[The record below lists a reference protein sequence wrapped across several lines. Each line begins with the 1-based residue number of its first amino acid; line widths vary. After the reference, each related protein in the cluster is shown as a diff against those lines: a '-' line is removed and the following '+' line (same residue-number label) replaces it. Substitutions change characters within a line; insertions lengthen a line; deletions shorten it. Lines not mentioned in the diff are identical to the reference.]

1 MGWVE
6 WLGGAA
12 CATVRRMH
20 ELDRELERAFS
31 PEGFRDLGHTLVDR
45 LADYLELAARRGQ
58 PVLPSARPEEL
69 ARGLESDFVEPN
81 EAVWSDR
88 VPRWLDGAIH
98 LHHPRYVGHQV
109 TSPLPEAAL
118 SELMAALTN
127 NGAAVYEMGPLEV
140 AMERALISRM
150 SRWIG
155 FGEGADGVFT
165 SGGSLGNLTALLA
178 ARQAK
183 AGFDAWSDGL
193 SGGPSLG
200 VLVSEQA
207 HYSAQRALQ
216 IAGLGKAS
224 VETVPVDPSFRMRP
238 ELLAEAQRN
247 LEARGR
253 RAIAVIASAGST
265 ATGAYD
271 PLEPI
276 AAYCEREGLWLHVDG
291 AHGASALLSERL
303 RPRLAGVERA
313 DSVVWDAHKMLLM
326 PALVTA
332 VVFRNGDRSYEAF
345 AQSASYLFEGDDPR
359 SEWFNLAT
367 RTLEC
372 TKRWMVLPLYTALC
386 RYGAGFFG
394 RYVEAQV
401 DLAARFAEAIQ
412 TSGDFELLVKPESN
426 IVCFRYV
433 GAGERNTAELNAL
446 QRRIRN
452 EVLRS
457 GRYYLVQTTLRG
469 AVYLRTT
476 IINPLTSD
484 ADLSELLQ
492 TLRDAV

>member
-1 MGWVE
+1 
-6 WLGGAA
+6 
-12 CATVRRMH
+12 MH
-20 ELDRELERAFS
+20 EGDPELERAFS
-31 PEGFRDLGHTLVDR
+31 PDAFRELGHAFIDH
-45 LADYLELAARRGQ
+45 LADYLRAAEQREL
-58 PVLPSARPEEL
+58 PVLPVVPPKDL
-69 ARGLESDFVEPN
+69 AQALESDFASPD
-81 EAVWSDR
+81 EAVWKEQ
-88 VPRWLDGAIH
+88 VPGWLDQANH

-118 SELMAALTN
+118 SEMMAALTN

-150 SRWIG
+150 ARWIG
-155 FGEGADGVFT
+155 FGDTADGVFT

-183 AGFDAWSDGL
+183 ARFDAWNDGL
-193 SGGPSLG
+193 ATGAPLG

-207 HYSAQRALQ
+207 HYSVQRALQ

-224 VETVPVDPSFRMRP
+224 VESVPVDAAFRMRP
-238 ELLAEAQRN
+238 ELLSDAQKK
-247 LEARGR
+247 LMARGR
-253 RAIAVIASAGST
+253 RVIAVVASAGST

-271 PLEPI
+271 PLAPTAE
-276 AAYCEREGLWLHVDG
+276 YCKREGLWFHVDG

-303 RPRLAGVERA
+303 RKRLEGVERA
-313 DSVVWDAHKMLLM
+313 DSLVWDAHKMLLM

-359 SEWFNLAT
+359 AEWFNLAG

-372 TKRWMVLPLYTALC
+372 TKRWMVLPLYTAL
-386 RYGAGFFG
+386 RRHGAGFFA

-401 DLAARFAEAIQ
+401 ERAGRFADAIEA
-412 TSGDFELLVKPESN
+412 SGDFELLVRPESN

-433 GAGERNTAELNAL
+433 GSGARSLGELNAL
-446 QRRIRN
+446 QRRLRS

-457 GRYYLVQTTLRG
+457 GRFYLVQTTLRG

-484 ADLSELLQ
+484 ADLSDLLQ
-492 TLRDAV
+492 TLRRAASP